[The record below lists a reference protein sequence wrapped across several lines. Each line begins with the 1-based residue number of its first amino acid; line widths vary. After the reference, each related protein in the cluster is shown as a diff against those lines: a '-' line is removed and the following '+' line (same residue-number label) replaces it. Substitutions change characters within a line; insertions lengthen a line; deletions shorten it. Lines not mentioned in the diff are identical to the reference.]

1 MNGMGDQRA
10 SGRSL
15 RLLLKLE
22 RLAAAGLLVTV
33 LVTMAAQVVARYV
46 FRKPISWSEEWAR
59 FALIWLAFMAA
70 AFVMAEGRHIAVDV
84 VSSRLSARGKLWL
97 ECISSGFV
105 VGACLVLLVGGFR
118 FVWRVGLVGSPA
130 LGIPM
135 SCWYGAASVGLGL
148 MALHSTCGT
157 VAAFRRGRPAWDI
170 PAVGDEE
177 DRLRGGNAS

>member
-1 MNGMGDQRA
+1 MTRDSDKQA
-10 SGRSL
+10 SGRWSSW
-15 RLLLKLE
+15 LLALE
-22 RLAAAGLLVTV
+22 RLAAAALLVTI
-33 LVTMAAQVVARYV
+33 LVTMATQVVARYV

-59 FALIWLAFMAA
+59 LALIWLAFIAA

-105 VGACLVLLVGGFR
+105 AGACVLLLLGGFR

-135 SCWYGAASVGLGL
+135 SWWYGAASVGLAL
-148 MALHSTCGT
+148 MAWHSIRNTA
-157 VAAFRRGRPAWDI
+157 AAFRRGRPVWDL
-170 PAVGDEE
+170 PAANDE
-177 DRLRGGNAS
+177 DASSRGGGAS